1 MIQLHLM
8 GHSNEVYQQK
18 GIVLWNKKTEKIFG
32 RNYPA

>member
-1 MIQLHLM
+1 M